1 MAAQGALGEVEVTNV
16 EEVAEG
22 RVRGLADARSSDVSK
37 ALAAAADRTNVG
49 GMSFLLNIEMQKAN
63 MNLGYLVT
71 EETRAEL
78 IRGQEQARQREA
90 AAAQGAAAADF
101 GAQTPPAMAAAGGAP
116 VIPNFAETPAQAA
129 VPMSDGPVMLRRMDQ
144 GTGQLKPNAD
154 LLVVTEH
161 QLVRLPQVEWD
172 AQLGHFATLVA
183 GSVLLAA
190 IAQGDPQAA
199 LYQQQLQRDQVFQ
212 SWMLND
218 RMRTLLT
225 EASKLGRQAPSMR
238 AAAGAAQAGATG
250 RPQFLK
256 AAGSLQELPRYGKGT
271 QTRTEKHQY
280 MFKVYQRARSW
291 KMSPLETLTVHNI
304 SVALQKGGH
313 PQHEQIFAAWQAK
326 MERELGA
333 ELARRKRDDPTWESD
348 FMLKF
353 IDQRFSSRRR

>member
-22 RVRGLADARSSDVSK
+22 RVRGLADARSGDVSR

-129 VPMSDGPVMLRRMDQ
+129 VPMSDGPVMVRRMDQ

-154 LLVVTEH
+154 LLVV
-161 QLVRLPQVEWD
+161 V
-172 AQLGHFATLVA
+172 
-183 GSVLLAA
+183 GS
-190 IAQGDPQAA
+190 
-199 LYQQQLQRDQVFQ
+199 
-212 SWMLND
+212 
-218 RMRTLLT
+218 
-225 EASKLGRQAPSMR
+225 
-238 AAAGAAQAGATG
+238 
-250 RPQFLK
+250 
-256 AAGSLQELPRYGKGT
+256 
-271 QTRTEKHQY
+271 
-280 MFKVYQRARSW
+280 RS
-291 KMSPLETLTVHNI
+291 
-304 SVALQKGGH
+304 SV
-313 PQHEQIFAAWQAK
+313 
-326 MERELGA
+326 
-333 ELARRKRDDPTWESD
+333 
-348 FMLKF
+348 
-353 IDQRFSSRRR
+353 

>member
-22 RVRGLADARSSDVSK
+22 RVRGLADARSGDVSR

-144 GTGQLKPNAD
+144 GRLKPNAD

-225 EASKLGRQAPSMR
+225 EASKLGR
-238 AAAGAAQAGATG
+238 
-250 RPQFLK
+250 
-256 AAGSLQELPRYGKGT
+256 
-271 QTRTEKHQY
+271 
-280 MFKVYQRARSW
+280 
-291 KMSPLETLTVHNI
+291 
-304 SVALQKGGH
+304 
-313 PQHEQIFAAWQAK
+313 
-326 MERELGA
+326 
-333 ELARRKRDDPTWESD
+333 
-348 FMLKF
+348 
-353 IDQRFSSRRR
+353 